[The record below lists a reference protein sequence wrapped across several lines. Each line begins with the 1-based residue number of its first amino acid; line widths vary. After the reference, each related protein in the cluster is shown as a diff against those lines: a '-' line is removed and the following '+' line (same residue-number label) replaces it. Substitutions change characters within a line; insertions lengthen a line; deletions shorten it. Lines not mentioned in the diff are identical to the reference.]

1 MLQKL
6 VKSLFLIIGISSLVL
21 GFIGIFLPV
30 LPTTPFI
37 LLAAY
42 CFAKSSER
50 FHRYIMKHKLFGR
63 MVSDFYERKIIPVKT
78 KIVALTLM
86 WATLFLWR
94 VQGRRLRAAI
104 NAGKPRRVKG
114 QQAESVPA
122 PAARAGRILQFL

>member
-86 WATLFLWR
+86 WATLFLSVIFFMPYIW
-94 VQGRRLRAAI
+94 
-104 NAGKPRRVKG
+104 VK
-114 QQAESVPA
+114 SVVIGIGVA
-122 PAARAGRILQFL
+122 VTIYLLSFRSK